1 MALTR
6 KFLAALGIEADKIDE
21 IITAHV
27 DTMDAIKSE
36 RDQYKADTEKL
47 PELQST
53 IDSLNKKISENDNNK
68 YDELLAEYNKYKS
81 DVEARETQRNAE
93 VAYRQLLIESGVS
106 EKRLDAILKVTDLSK
121 ITFDAEGKVK
131 DAETLKANIQS
142 EWSDFIVKQGEVG
155 ASTPEPPTQNNPSM
169 FSEMSLADKMAYA
182 NDHPTAVEVVSWLKG
197 ES

>member
-36 RDQYKADTEKL
+36 RDQYKADAEKL

>member
-6 KFLAALGIEADKIDE
+6 KFLAALGIEADKVDE

-36 RDQYKADTEKL
+36 RDQFKAEAEKV

-53 IDSLNKKISENDNNK
+53 IDSLNKKISESNDGK

-81 DVEARETQRNAE
+81 DVEARESQRQIEA
-93 VAYRQLLIESGVS
+93 VYKQLLIESGVS
-106 EKRLDAILKVTDLSK
+106 EKRVDSILKVTDLSQ
-121 ITFDAEGKVK
+121 ITLDADGKVK

-142 EWSDFIVKQGEVG
+142 EWSDFIVKQGELG
-155 ASTPEPPTQNNPSM
+155 ASTPQPPTQTNATM
-169 FSEMSLADKMAYA
+169 FSDMSLADKMAYA
-182 NDHPTAVEVVSWLKG
+182 NANPNAAEVVSWLKG
-197 ES
+197 EN